1 MNTGQTLKTT
11 LDTRRLLDNVIHLTG
26 HKDRHALERHLVHT
40 LAQWITAEEIGL
52 YESQVRHGE
61 RVFRTVARVGAEN
74 PASAGRIDGPRVA
87 MLLECVA
94 ERKEVISRSGQGVD
108 AAFPVSGPDGMT
120 GVLALRCNELGARDR
135 DLLLGFLLI
144 YQNHLALLVDTEHDT
159 LTGLYNRRKLELKLA
174 EVMGTVARPHRR
186 QCETERGHCLAL
198 LDIDHFKGINDRFG
212 HLYGDEVLL
221 LFAQLMRK
229 SFREDDLLFR
239 YGGEEFIVLLE
250 NVEEQ
255 RARTLLDRFRQAVTA
270 HSFPQ
275 VGTVTVSIG
284 FVQVTRQGL
293 PSDVFSQ
300 ADQALYYAK
309 EHGRNR
315 VCGFEELVRERKL
328 ADQGREEG
336 PIDLF

>member
-1 MNTGQTLKTT
+1 MNTTLDGKTT
-11 LDTRRLLDNVIHLTG
+11 LDARRLLDDVVHLTG
-26 HKDRHALERHLVHT
+26 HKDRHALERHLVNT
-40 LAQWITAEEIGL
+40 LAQLISAEEIGL
-52 YESQVRHGE
+52 YESYVRHGE
-61 RVFRTVARVGAEN
+61 RVFRTIARVEAVTTADPGQMKRPGDE
-74 PASAGRIDGPRVA
+74 
-87 MLLECVA
+87 MLLECLA
-94 ERKEVISRSGQGVD
+94 GCKEVIVTSAGGVD

-120 GVLALRCNELGARDR
+120 AVLALRCSELGARDR

-174 EVMGTVARPHRR
+174 EVMGTAPRPHRR

-255 RARTLLDRFRQAVTA
+255 RARTVLDRFRQAVQA
-270 HSFPQ
+270 YAFPQ

-284 FVQVTRQGL
+284 FVQVSRQGL
-293 PSDVFSQ
+293 PSDLFSR
-300 ADQALYYAK
+300 ADKALYYAK
-309 EHGRNR
+309 EHGRNQ
-315 VCGFEELVRERKL
+315 VCGVEELVRERKL
-328 ADQGREEG
+328 VDQDRQEG
-336 PIDLF
+336 SIDLF